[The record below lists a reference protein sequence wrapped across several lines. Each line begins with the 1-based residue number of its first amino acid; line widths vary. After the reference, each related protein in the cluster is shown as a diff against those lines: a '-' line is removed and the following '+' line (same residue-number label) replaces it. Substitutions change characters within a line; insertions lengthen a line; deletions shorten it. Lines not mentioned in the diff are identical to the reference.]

1 MVGLSLHLFNSSNCA
16 CIQKLIRGIDTFTNV
31 KQWLQEIDRYASEGV
46 NKLLVGNKSD
56 LTSKKVVEYTVA
68 KVSILLASLD
78 GRAKNTGIQFV
89 GVRGPA
95 LYSLP

>member
-1 MVGLSLHLFNSSNCA
+1 MPV
-16 CIQKLIRGIDTFTNV
+16 IRSVFADMCTADTFTNV

-68 KVSILLASLD
+68 KVRVFLLLHESGSWAGS
-78 GRAKNTGIQFV
+78 
-89 GVRGPA
+89 PA
-95 LYSLP
+95 QAIMRRLEESRHE

>member
-1 MVGLSLHLFNSSNCA
+1 MDMRADVLCA
-16 CIQKLIRGIDTFTNV
+16 DTFTNV

-68 KVSILLASLD
+68 KVRVFLVF
-78 GRAKNTGIQFV
+78 AK
-89 GVRGPA
+89 
-95 LYSLP
+95 LYSESALWLMLCCGELMALNTDG

>member
-1 MVGLSLHLFNSSNCA
+1 MVGLSS
-16 CIQKLIRGIDTFTNV
+16 LIVSFITICVQNLTRGIDTFTNV

-68 KVSILLASLD
+68 KVGIFLAALD
-78 GRAKNTGIQFV
+78 NLG
-89 GVRGPA
+89 
-95 LYSLP
+95 